1 MNKQYD
7 FIYLTNTPSFYKA
20 RLCEELAKKHS
31 VLLVLYG
38 YGAEAVNTRP
48 PAMRTALT
56 TSFCMRETRGKE
68 TRPLSCSGF

>member
-7 FIYLTNTPSFYKA
+7 FIYLTNTPSFYKV

-38 YGAEAVNTRP
+38 YGAEAVNTRLSGNEEV
-48 PAMRTALT
+48 LT
-56 TSFCMRETRGKE
+56 TSFCMREMREKE
-68 TRPLSCSGF
+68 TRLLSCSGS

>member
-38 YGAEAVNTRP
+38 F

>member
-7 FIYLTNTPSFYKA
+7 FIYLTNTPSFYKV

-38 YGAEAVNTRP
+38 
-48 PAMRTALT
+48 
-56 TSFCMRETRGKE
+56 
-68 TRPLSCSGF
+68 